1 MLLFFLVTG
10 SLLFAFVLYSRKF
23 RNPYK
28 LTFIFGKKGSGKST
42 LMVNWMLRDL
52 RRGWNVY
59 TDIQDVVIPGVR
71 IIDSSSLLADFVPE
85 PNSSVYL
92 DEVGIS
98 FDNRNYKSFPPG
110 LRDFFKLQRKYR
122 CKVTMNSQSFDVDK
136 KIRDTT
142 DSMILTVN
150 IGNVICIA
158 RPIIRTITLTK
169 ASSESDSRIA
179 DELRFA
185 PFWRWKF
192 YWMPRYFKWFK
203 SFNAPY
209 RDFIDFRPAVPDD
222 PLLEEAAEVMDNE

>member
-222 PLLEEAAEVMDNE
+222 PLLEEAIEVMDNE

>member
-52 RRGWNVY
+52 HRGWNVY